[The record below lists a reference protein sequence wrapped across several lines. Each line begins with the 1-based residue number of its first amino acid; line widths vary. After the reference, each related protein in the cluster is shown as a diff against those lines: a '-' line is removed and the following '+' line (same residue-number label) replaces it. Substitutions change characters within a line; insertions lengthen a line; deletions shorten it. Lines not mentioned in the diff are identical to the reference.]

1 MSGGVR
7 ARRLDH
13 EWTYVARL
21 VEHNPGVLEAVQ
33 RERQPDADLFRVVL
47 HRTAAL
53 SLGQPRAI
61 LTTHEVAFRYPEYY
75 PSVPIEAFL
84 AQPVFHPNVHPET
97 GFVCLWNRHSAGDTI
112 LEAVRQ
118 LQRVITW
125 ELKNDNA
132 EHLMQPDALRW
143 VPVVALPLEYEPVLV
158 PVELQL
164 ERTYA
169 RKPETG
175 RRRRRRLSRDQESR

>member
-1 MSGGVR
+1 
-7 ARRLDH
+7 
-13 EWTYVARL
+13 
-21 VEHNPGVLEAVQ
+21 
-33 RERQPDADLFRVVL
+33 
-47 HRTAAL
+47 
-53 SLGQPRAI
+53 
-61 LTTHEVAFRYPEYY
+61 
-75 PSVPIEAFL
+75 
-84 AQPVFHPNVHPET
+84 
-97 GFVCLWNRHSAGDTI
+97 
-112 LEAVRQ
+112 
-118 LQRVITW
+118 ITW